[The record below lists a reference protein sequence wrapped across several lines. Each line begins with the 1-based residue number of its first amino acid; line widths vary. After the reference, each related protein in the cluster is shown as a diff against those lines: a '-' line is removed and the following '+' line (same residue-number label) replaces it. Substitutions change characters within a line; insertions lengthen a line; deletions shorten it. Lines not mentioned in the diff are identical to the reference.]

1 MFHLNVLKLDIY
13 IISIHPTITAMVVIF
28 SATMSMS
35 SSSLAVWEDAC
46 GLMDSVKV
54 TRYISDVEGEC
65 GCLISP

>member
-1 MFHLNVLKLDIY
+1 MFLNVLKYLY
-13 IISIHPTITAMVVIF
+13 IPLTAMVVIF

-65 GCLISP
+65 G